1 MSSAKGT
8 PLLDEIF
15 RDAERDRAAAGLSST
30 INRELRWV
38 RATHALWYF
47 SRETIARSR
56 YERAAREA
64 PSLGHFYTV
73 DRTKSGQTSDVR
85 PRTRTES
92 DLHRAAHIP
101 MPAMSAPVYDS
112 SESFGRRLR
121 RERERR
127 QIALSSIA
135 ENSKIS
141 LSFLHDLERDDFSR
155 WPPGIFRRSFMRAYA
170 QAIGVDVEAT
180 VREFLERFP
189 DPDPD
194 GLNPPQ
200 PALPASPLRLTLD
213 TSGSFAPGQI
223 LAAARLRCLA
233 IACDAAVIVT
243 VALAMAVVLK
253 MVWMPLC
260 VVMIGYYAGGI
271 LLLGNTPGVR
281 LCAAGRLP
289 KTPSD
294 GTKSSGT
301 GAWRRIWSSAP
312 RAIRSKLHRP
322 VTAT

>member
-1 MSSAKGT
+1 MSGISQA
-8 PLLDEIF
+8 
-15 RDAERDRAAAGLSST
+15 
-30 INRELRWV
+30 
-38 RATHALWYF
+38 
-47 SRETIARSR
+47 
-56 YERAAREA
+56 
-64 PSLGHFYTV
+64 
-73 DRTKSGQTSDVR
+73 
-85 PRTRTES
+85 
-92 DLHRAAHIP
+92 
-101 MPAMSAPVYDS
+101 YDS

-127 QIALSSIA
+127 QIALTSIA

-141 LSFLHDLERDDFSR
+141 VSLLRDLERDDFSK

-170 QAIGVDVEAT
+170 QAIGLDAETT

-200 PALPASPLRLTLD
+200 PALPASPLPASPLRLTLAD
-213 TSGSFAPGQI
+213 SDASFSPGQI

-233 IACDAAVIVT
+233 IACDAVVIVT
-243 VALAMAVVLK
+243 VGLAMSLVLK

-260 VVMIGYYAGGI
+260 VVMIAYYSGSI

-281 LCAAGRLP
+281 LCAPGNKP
-289 KTPSD
+289 KTPSGGG
-294 GTKSSGT
+294 GT
-301 GAWRRIWSSAP
+301 WRRIWSSAP
-312 RAIRSKLHRP
+312 RAIRAKFHRP